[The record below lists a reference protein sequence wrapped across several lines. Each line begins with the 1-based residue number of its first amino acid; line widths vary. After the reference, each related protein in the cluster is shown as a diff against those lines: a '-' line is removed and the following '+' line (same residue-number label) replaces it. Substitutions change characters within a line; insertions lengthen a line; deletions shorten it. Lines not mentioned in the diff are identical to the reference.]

1 MTKLWLDLGNTR
13 LKYWIINEQGNIIK
27 CDAREHLKAPN
38 ELLLGLIGTFAQY
51 KPSFVGIS
59 SVLGTKINHAIQSTL
74 TGLNVDFEFAKV
86 NHQHPLLSSS
96 YDPNQLG
103 IDRWLQML
111 GVVEGT
117 KRQCV
122 VGCGTALTIDFID
135 KGHHLGGYILPNTYM
150 QRHALYAGTQQIAV
164 KVGKFDSIE
173 LGKTTFD
180 AVNHG
185 VLFGVVGAV
194 KHARCLYPDYECIL
208 TGGGADMIAAQLDD
222 SVIIEKELVLM
233 GLKRYFAF

>member
-13 LKYWIINEQGNIIK
+13 LKYWIINEQGDIIK

-122 VGCGTALTIDFID
+122 VVLNF
-135 KGHHLGGYILPNTYM
+135 YE
-150 QRHALYAGTQQIAV
+150 
-164 KVGKFDSIE
+164 F
-173 LGKTTFD
+173 
-180 AVNHG
+180 VN
-185 VLFGVVGAV
+185 FSA
-194 KHARCLYPDYECIL
+194 
-208 TGGGADMIAAQLDD
+208 
-222 SVIIEKELVLM
+222 
-233 GLKRYFAF
+233 